1 MMNIVDMHCD
11 ALYKLQAGVGKVM
24 FQDSEQ
30 LDVNFEKMI
39 AGGIKM
45 QAFAIFLDP
54 TTPVEQKWKKALE
67 QVNIYRQ
74 HVLHRNGVI
83 KPLRQWSDVDRVPE
97 EKIGAFLTLESVEP
111 IGADLRKLDQMLDY
125 GVLSVGLTWNNA
137 NLAADGI
144 EESRGAGLTDFGK
157 AIVAKLN
164 DRKVFTDVSH
174 LSEKAFWDVMELA
187 DYPIASHSNAKAI
200 CPHPRNLSDEQI
212 KALLEKDAMIHVV
225 FYPLFVK
232 ETADTVYMDDLIAH
246 IKHICDLGGA
256 KNIGFGSDFDGIPY
270 HIEGL
275 EDCSKYPDF
284 ITELRKHFTDQEVK
298 GFCYDN
304 FMNHIPR

>member
-1 MMNIVDMHCD
+1 MNI
-11 ALYKLQAGVGKVM
+11 YK
-24 FQDSEQ
+24 
-30 LDVNFEKMI
+30 
-39 AGGIKM
+39 
-45 QAFAIFLDP
+45 
-54 TTPVEQKWKKALE
+54 
-67 QVNIYRQ
+67 Q

-97 EKIGAFLTLESVEP
+97 EKIAAFLTLESVEP
-111 IGADLRKLDQMLDY
+111 IGTDLRKLDQMLDY

-200 CPHPRNLSDEQI
+200 CSHPRNLSDEQI
-212 KALLEKDAMIHVV
+212 KALLEK
-225 FYPLFVK
+225 K
-232 ETADTVYMDDLIAH
+232 RDDSSGFLSTF
-246 IKHICDLGGA
+246 CERDGG
-256 KNIGFGSDFDGIPY
+256 
-270 HIEGL
+270 HGL
-275 EDCSKYPDF
+275 YGRFNCAYQ
-284 ITELRKHFTDQEVK
+284 TYLRSWR
-298 GFCYDN
+298 C
-304 FMNHIPR
+304 